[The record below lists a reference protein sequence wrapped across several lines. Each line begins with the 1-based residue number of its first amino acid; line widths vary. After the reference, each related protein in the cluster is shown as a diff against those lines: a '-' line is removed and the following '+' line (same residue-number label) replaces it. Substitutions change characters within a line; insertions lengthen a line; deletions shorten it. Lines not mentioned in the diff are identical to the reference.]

1 MSASRSPRS
10 GQSNLYLI
18 GYRASGKS
26 TVAPLLANRLSL
38 ALVDTDRLIE
48 AELSEPIATFFASH
62 GEPAFREI
70 ESRIVL
76 DLSQRHH
83 QVISLGGG
91 SVMAHANQEA
101 IRRSGKVVW
110 LECPPAILAQ
120 RLMKD
125 QNQGALRPS
134 LTGLGVTQEIESVL
148 KQREGVYRGLADLV
162 VDVGS
167 KSPDQIAVEI
177 EAWWQGSAK

>member
-1 MSASRSPRS
+1 MPRS
-10 GQSNLYLI
+10 GQGNLYLI

-26 TVAPLLANRLSL
+26 TIAPVLANRLSL
-38 ALVDTDRLIE
+38 SFVDTDRLIE
-48 AELSEPIATFFASH
+48 ADLSEPIATFFASH
-62 GEPAFREI
+62 GEPAFRDI
-70 ESRIVL
+70 ESRIVI
-76 DLSQRHH
+76 DVSQGSH

-91 SVMAHANQEA
+91 AVMALANQEA

-125 QNQGALRPS
+125 QDQGALRPS

-148 KQREGVYRGLADLV
+148 KRREGVYRGLADLV
-162 VDVGS
+162 VDAGT
-167 KSPDQIAVEI
+167 KSPDQIAQEI
-177 EAWWQGSAK
+177 AAWWQSLPK